1 MFNKFIIYCCF
12 FITTFL
18 STQGLAQ
25 QSSELFGSMP
35 LVSDVSVSP
44 DGSSMAAQM
53 VLDGVPTVITSPFG
67 SKEITV
73 AAKLKD
79 SADRI
84 ESIDWVN
91 NNRLFITASR
101 PEYVEGFYFRISAAY
116 SVNTDGSDLIVI
128 HNKAVYKQNESS
140 FMRGLQTIRLINDL
154 VDDDQN
160 VLVSAY
166 DERDGGYSVFKVNV
180 YDSKF
185 TKVASAAG
193 GRHSFVTDV
202 KGNVVFSSITE
213 KHLETLYYKAVG
225 TDLWVELKTIDLTG
239 DIDFDPVAVSDDGKS
254 LLVNTD
260 FNSNFN
266 YIAKFEISTKNI
278 GNKLF
283 AVEGHDIDHSIVRNG
298 QLIGYGYTKDFYER
312 SFISPKQ
319 IEYNAQIK
327 ALFKNR
333 HSFITSSSI
342 DGQRVVIY
350 SETDHN
356 PGRFYTIDFNT
367 KKADFW
373 FSQYPKLEKSQLS
386 PVQPIDVAN
395 REGLTMRGY
404 LTLPKNQ
411 SKAAPLIVFPH
422 GGPHARDDMSFD
434 PFVQFFAAQ
443 GYAVLQV
450 NFRGSTGY
458 GNKFEYQGYKQWGM
472 KMQDDLMDAVAQVRK
487 NPAID
492 ATKSCVV
499 GASYGGFAAL
509 VASFQQP
516 EQFNCFISISGVS
529 DLPALLQRDAG
540 FSKQREIYMKQV
552 VGDYKT
558 ESDRLQAVSA
568 IYNTDKIRRPV
579 LLIHGVKDTRVYFK
593 QSLALYNALKSKNKT
608 VEYLELENGTHF
620 FDEEADRKQAF
631 VAMEQFLG
639 KYLATN

>member
-1 MFNKFIIYCCF
+1 MFNKFITYFCF
-12 FITTFL
+12 FIATFF
-18 STQGLAQ
+18 STQVFAQ
-25 QSSELFGSMP
+25 QNSELFGSMP
-35 LVSDVSVSP
+35 LVTDVSVSP

-53 VLDGVPTVITSPFG
+53 MLDGVPSVITSPFG

-91 NNRLFITASR
+91 NNRLFISASR
-101 PEYVEGFYFRISAAY
+101 PAYRNGFYFRVGTIY
-116 SVNTDGSDLIVI
+116 SVNMDGSDLKII
-128 HNKAVYKQNESS
+128 ENNAVYKNQEAL
-140 FMRGLQTIRLINDL
+140 RGLRTIHLLNDL
-154 VDDDQN
+154 MHDDQH
-160 VLVSAY
+160 VLVSAF

-185 TKVASAAG
+185 TKIANSTG
-193 GRHSFVTDV
+193 GRHSFVSDV
-202 KGNVVFSSITE
+202 NGNVVFSAITE
-213 KHLETLYYKAVG
+213 KHLMTLYYKAIG
-225 TDLWVELKTIDLTG
+225 TEQWVELKTIDLTG
-239 DIDFDPVAVSDDGKS
+239 DIDFYPIAVSEDGKS

-260 FNSNFN
+260 FNSDFN
-266 YIAKFEISTKNI
+266 YIAKFDLSTKSI
-278 GNKLF
+278 GEKLF

-319 IEYNAQIK
+319 IEYNSQIK
-327 ALFKNR
+327 TLFKNR
-333 HSFITSSSI
+333 HSFITSSSV
-342 DGQRVVIY
+342 DNQKVVIY

-356 PGRFYTIDFNT
+356 PGRYYTIDFNT

-373 FSQYPKLEKSQLS
+373 FSQYPKLEKTQLN

-395 REGLTMRGY
+395 RDGLKMRGY

-458 GNKFEYQGYKQWGM
+458 GNHFHHQGYKQWGM

-516 EQFNCFISISGVS
+516 EQFNCFISISGIS
-529 DLPALLQRDAG
+529 DLPAMLQRDTE
-540 FSKQREIYMKQV
+540 FSEQLGLYMKNA

-558 ESDRLQAVSA
+558 ESDRLKTVSA
-568 IYNTDKIRRPV
+568 MYNTDKIQRPV

-593 QSLALYNALKSKNKT
+593 QSLDLYKALKSKNKT

-631 VAMEQFLG
+631 AAMEQFLS
-639 KYLATN
+639 KYLASN

>member
-1 MFNKFIIYCCF
+1 MFNKFITYFCF
-12 FITTFL
+12 FTVSFF
-18 STQGLAQ
+18 STAGLAQ
-25 QSSELFGSMP
+25 QNSELFGSMP

-44 DGSSMAAQM
+44 DGSFIAAKM
-53 VLDGVPTVITSPFG
+53 MFEGIPTVVTSPFG

-84 ESIDWVN
+84 DSIDWVN
-91 NNRLFITASR
+91 NNRLFISASR
-101 PEYVEGFYFRISAAY
+101 PEYVEGFYFRINTVY
-116 SVNTDGSDLIVI
+116 SVNTDGSDLVVI
-128 HNKAVYKQNESS
+128 QNKAVYKQNESS

-193 GRHSFVTDV
+193 GRHGFVSDV
-202 KGNVVFSSITE
+202 NGNIVFSAITE
-213 KHLETLYYKAVG
+213 KHLMTLYYKAVG
-225 TDLWVELKTIDLTG
+225 TEQWVELKTIDLTG
-239 DIDFDPVAVSDDGKS
+239 DINFDPLAVSDDGKS
-254 LLVNTD
+254 LLINTD

-266 YIAKFEISTKNI
+266 YIAKFDLSTKSI

-283 AVEGHDIDHSIVRNG
+283 AVEGHDIDHSFIRNG

-319 IEYNAQIK
+319 IEYNSQIK

-342 DGQRVVIY
+342 DDQKVVIY

-356 PGRFYTIDFNT
+356 PGRYYTVDFNT

-373 FSQYPKLEKSQLS
+373 FSQYPKLEKAQLS
-386 PVQPIDVAN
+386 PVLPIDVTN
-395 REGLTMRGY
+395 RDGQPMRGY
-404 LTLPKNQ
+404 LTLPKDQN
-411 SKAAPLIVFPH
+411 KAAPLIVFPH

-458 GNKFEYQGYKQWGM
+458 GNYFHHQGYKQWGM

-487 NPAID
+487 NPAVD
-492 ATKSCVV
+492 ATKGCVV

-516 EQFNCFISISGVS
+516 DQFNCFISISGIS
-529 DLPALLQRDAG
+529 DLPAMLQRDTG
-540 FSKQREIYMKQV
+540 FSEQLGLYMKNT

-558 ESDRLQAVSA
+558 EADRLKAVSA
-568 IYNTDKIRRPV
+568 IYNTDKIQRPL

-593 QSLALYNALKSKNKT
+593 QSLDLYNALKSKNKT
-608 VEYLELENGTHF
+608 VEYLELENGTHY

-631 VAMEQFLG
+631 AAMELFLS
-639 KYLATN
+639 KHLATH

>member
-1 MFNKFIIYCCF
+1 MFSKVITYFCF
-12 FITTFL
+12 LITVFFSMAAT
-18 STQGLAQ
+18 AQ

-44 DGSSMAAQM
+44 DGSAIAAQM
-53 VLDGVPTVITSPFG
+53 ILDGVPTVVTSPFG
-67 SKEITV
+67 SKEISI

-91 NNRLFITASR
+91 NNRLFISASR
-101 PEYVEGFYFRISAAY
+101 PAYRNGFYFRIGTIY
-116 SVNTDGSDLIVI
+116 SVNMDGSDLKTIE
-128 HNKAVYKQNESS
+128 NTAVYKNQEAL
-140 FMRGLQTIRLINDL
+140 RGLRSIQLLNDL
-154 VDDDQN
+154 MHDDQH
-160 VLVSAY
+160 VLVSAF

-185 TKVASAAG
+185 TKVANSTG
-193 GRHSFVTDV
+193 GRHSFISDIN
-202 KGNVVFSSITE
+202 GNVVFSAVTE
-213 KHLETLYYKAVG
+213 EHLMTLYYKAVG
-225 TDLWVELKTIDLTG
+225 TEQWVAIKTIDLTG
-239 DIDFDPVAVSDDGKS
+239 DIDFDPLAVSEDGKS
-254 LLVNTD
+254 LLINTD
-260 FNSNFN
+260 FNSDFN
-266 YIAKFEISTKNI
+266 YIAKFDLSRKSI
-278 GNKLF
+278 GEKLF
-283 AVEGHDIDHSIVRNG
+283 AVEGHDIDHSIIRNG
-298 QLIGYGYTKDFYER
+298 QLVGYGYTKDFYER

-319 IEYNAQIK
+319 IQYNTQIK

-333 HSFITSSSI
+333 HSFITSSSV
-342 DGQRVVIY
+342 DGQKVVVY

-356 PGRFYTIDFNT
+356 PGRYYTIDFNT

-373 FSQYPKLEKSQLS
+373 FSQYPKLEKAQLS
-386 PVQPIDVAN
+386 PVQPIDVTN
-395 REGLTMRGY
+395 REGKPMRGY
-404 LTLPKNQ
+404 LTLPKDQ
-411 SKAAPLIVFPH
+411 RKASPLIVFPH

-458 GNKFEYQGYKQWGM
+458 GNQFHHQGYKQWGM

-492 ATKSCVV
+492 ASKSCVV

-516 EQFNCFISISGVS
+516 EQFNCFISISGIS
-529 DLPALLQRDAG
+529 DLPAMLERD
-540 FSKQREIYMKQV
+540 SRLSEQLELYMKNA

-558 ESDRLQAVSA
+558 EADRLKTVSA
-568 IYNTDKIRRPV
+568 IYNTDKIQRPL

-593 QSLALYNALKSKNKT
+593 QSLDLYNALKSKNKT
-608 VEYLELENGTHF
+608 VEYLELENGTHY
-620 FDEEADRKQAF
+620 FDEEADRKKAF
-631 VAMEQFLG
+631 AAMELFLSKHLG
-639 KYLATN
+639 SH